1 MELVPRAV
9 SECLRYDSS
18 AQILQRVPLEDTEID
33 GVTLPRGTFVLLSL
47 GAANRD
53 PAKFEEPDRLII

>member
-1 MELVPRAV
+1 MTVRRRSCSV
-9 SECLRYDSS
+9 F
-18 AQILQRVPLEDTEID
+18 EDTEID
-33 GVTLPRGTFVLLSL
+33 GGTLPRGTFVLLSL